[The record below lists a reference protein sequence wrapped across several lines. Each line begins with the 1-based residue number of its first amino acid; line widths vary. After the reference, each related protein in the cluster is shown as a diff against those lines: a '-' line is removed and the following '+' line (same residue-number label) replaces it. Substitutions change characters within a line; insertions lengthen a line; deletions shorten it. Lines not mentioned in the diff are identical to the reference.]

1 MLCFVL
7 VSVVKI
13 RLEEEVKWFL
23 VVFNRLSEVGMYVVV
38 CIGGIEIKML
48 VDIGVIVI
56 LFLERVYDRV

>member
-1 MLCFVL
+1 M
-7 VSVVKI
+7 
-13 RLEEEVKWFL
+13 
-23 VVFNRLSEVGMYVVV
+23 VFNRLSEVGMYVVV